1 MARSKQKKQEPES
14 EEEYV
19 VEKLKAHRRNKKGV
33 LEYKVK
39 WKGFDK
45 ASDDTWEPSEP
56 NLSGC
61 TVAIAEYWQSLEP
74 EEQLERYKPGSR
86 EYKELKAQLDG
97 DDELQPAPEEDDN
110 EQETSSPRQKRAD
123 AKKGKAKG
131 REKSKSQSSSPKK
144 KRGSEPAEAD
154 GQRSSKRARKL
165 ETPEENAEEGED
177 DIDDGEEDEQDG
189 FEDADKHECDWEDIT
204 QSTDRDSWEDLVTKI
219 ETCIEGTAK
228 YDGRPLMLVV
238 WKKQNEAGLPFASYA
253 DSKICR
259 QTCPQKVI
267 DFYETHLRFKRI
279 ADEGSVKTFKI
290 NGVAEPPRDEPEEQ
304 EGKEGKEEPQG
315 QETAREGGAKSE
327 EESGKVEEPVPASP
341 SAKASAEEPVVE
353 ATTTD

>member
-1 MARSKQKKQEPES
+1 M
-14 EEEYV
+14 
-19 VEKLKAHRRNKKGV
+19 
-33 LEYKVK
+33 
-39 WKGFDK
+39 
-45 ASDDTWEPSEP
+45 
-56 NLSGC
+56 
-61 TVAIAEYWQSLEP
+61 
-74 EEQLERYKPGSR
+74 
-86 EYKELKAQLDG
+86 
-97 DDELQPAPEEDDN
+97 
-110 EQETSSPRQKRAD
+110 
-123 AKKGKAKG
+123 
-131 REKSKSQSSSPKK
+131 
-144 KRGSEPAEAD
+144 
-154 GQRSSKRARKL
+154 
-165 ETPEENAEEGED
+165 
-177 DIDDGEEDEQDG
+177 
-189 FEDADKHECDWEDIT
+189 
-204 QSTDRDSWEDLVTKI
+204 TKI

-267 DFYETHLRFKRI
+267 DFYEVSPRTFHDSLERCRSDARSIFAWLGTKQNKTHLRFKRI

-290 NGVAEPPRDEPEEQ
+290 NGVAEPSRDEPEEQ

>member
-1 MARSKQKKQEPES
+1 MIRS
-14 EEEYV
+14 
-19 VEKLKAHRRNKKGV
+19 
-33 LEYKVK
+33 
-39 WKGFDK
+39 
-45 ASDDTWEPSEP
+45 
-56 NLSGC
+56 SGC

-165 ETPEENAEEGED
+165 EEPEENAQEGED
-177 DIDDGEEDEQDG
+177 DIDDGDEDEQDG

-204 QSTDRDSWEDLVTKI
+204 QSTDRDSWEVSIRSTWSCGLVAASHAINPLRAGSGDQDRDLYRGHGQVRRPPPDACRV
-219 ETCIEGTAK
+219 EEAER
-228 YDGRPLMLVV
+228 GR
-238 WKKQNEAGLPFASYA
+238 A
-253 DSKICR
+253 
-259 QTCPQKVI
+259 T
-267 DFYETHLRFKRI
+267 LRLLRRF
-279 ADEGSVKTFKI
+279 ENLSTNV
-290 NGVAEPPRDEPEEQ
+290 P
-304 EGKEGKEEPQG
+304 
-315 QETAREGGAKSE
+315 AKSHRFLR
-327 EESGKVEEPVPASP
+327 GKPPNAPRLVGTLP
-341 SAKASAEEPVVE
+341 
-353 ATTTD
+353 